1 MINLAMKKLTH
12 TFLFALLLLS
22 LISCNKTAPVVTM
35 TNLRFI
41 NLSPN
46 SSPFDVYVNS
56 TLIVGAVSY
65 SVATSYIPV
74 DASGSSFSVNQSGTS
89 VNYLT
94 GNISF
99 TPNGYYSAI
108 VYDSMAILKGNI
120 FIDDRTAPPAGKSF
134 VRFFDYVSGT
144 SSLDIIRTDTGTTKL
159 FTGRTYLD
167 HINSSTN
174 ANFVY
179 IPINPGSFSATAVV
193 AGTNVQVAQLAN
205 FTAVAG
211 KSYTIFLNGFT
222 NGTGPQGIFLGSVN
236 DE

>member
-1 MINLAMKKLTH
+1 MKKLTH

-89 VNYLT
+89 VN
-94 GNISF
+94 
-99 TPNGYYSAI
+99 
-108 VYDSMAILKGNI
+108 
-120 FIDDRTAPPAGKSF
+120 
-134 VRFFDYVSGT
+134 
-144 SSLDIIRTDTGTTKL
+144 
-159 FTGRTYLD
+159 
-167 HINSSTN
+167 
-174 ANFVY
+174 
-179 IPINPGSFSATAVV
+179 
-193 AGTNVQVAQLAN
+193 
-205 FTAVAG
+205 
-211 KSYTIFLNGFT
+211 
-222 NGTGPQGIFLGSVN
+222 
-236 DE
+236 